1 MQEVNLLSAE
11 LIPQHDPFT
20 LKELGVAVAVMLFFL
35 GSFSAWQAYEL
46 WSAQRTAQVSEKK
59 LAFLN
64 QEITQL
70 QSATK
75 KEPDSALIQMLTTLE
90 GKREEQ
96 RHLAAVLEKEPINHG
111 FEAHLTDL
119 ASIEMRSLWFESISL
134 DHGGKSIELKGFSES
149 AEQVPLYLS
158 MLSEGKAFSGYSFD
172 GLRIKRET
180 DVLVSF
186 QVLGP
191 QEAGN
196 L

>member
-1 MQEVNLLSAE
+1 
-11 LIPQHDPFT
+11 
-20 LKELGVAVAVMLFFL
+20 
-35 GSFSAWQAYEL
+35 
-46 WSAQRTAQVSEKK
+46 
-59 LAFLN
+59 
-64 QEITQL
+64 
-70 QSATK
+70 
-75 KEPDSALIQMLTTLE
+75 MLTTLE

-111 FEAHLTDL
+111 FEEHLTDL

-191 QEAGN
+191 QQAGN